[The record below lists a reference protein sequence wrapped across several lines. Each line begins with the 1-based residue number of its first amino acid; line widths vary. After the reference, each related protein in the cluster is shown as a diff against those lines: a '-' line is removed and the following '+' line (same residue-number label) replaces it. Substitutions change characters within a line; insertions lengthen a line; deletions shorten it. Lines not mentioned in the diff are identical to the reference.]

1 MKAIDIPVGARV
13 RAKFHYYGP
22 GGTNLPA
29 NKRPT
34 GMVVANDL
42 RFQGDEVVVVEW
54 DNSKDILPANT
65 DDLEL
70 ITESQLESDFM
81 SLTNQ
86 IKNKMKSAAHAL
98 KEAQKM
104 ALLNGYDLHGYDLH
118 GAMTPFMEAM
128 DDIGWRTSS
137 LVC

>member
-13 RAKFHYYGP
+13 RAKFYYYGS

-34 GMVVANDL
+34 GMVVANEL

-54 DNSKDILPANT
+54 DNTREINPTNT
-65 DDLEL
+65 SDLEL

-81 SLTNQ
+81 TLQNQ
-86 IKNKMKSAAHAL
+86 IKNKMKTAAHAL

-104 ALLNGYDLHGYDLH
+104 ALLNGYDLHGYDMH
-118 GAMTPFMEAM
+118 AATSPFMDAM
-128 DDIGWRTSS
+128 DEIGWRTSS
-137 LVC
+137 LIC